1 MIKKLLPFIAL
12 VVTLISCEIDRQ
24 SLIIG
29 RWTKIDIVNDTVPF
43 IDAWAFDNT
52 GDCYMIREVD
62 GNQDTLIEGKY
73 LVKNEVLTITG
84 ETNIPYFMGDWDINS
99 IDENHMTVVLQAP
112 GMEYFEFIK
121 ED

>member
-12 VVTLISCEIDRQ
+12 IIVLFSCEIDREA
-24 SLIIG
+24 LILG
-29 RWTKIDIVNDTVPF
+29 RWTKIDLVSDSVPF
-43 IDAWAFDNT
+43 IDTWAFDNT
-52 GDCYMIREVD
+52 GDCFMIRETA

-73 LVKNEVLTITG
+73 LIKNEVLTITG

-99 IDENHMTVVLQAP
+99 IDENHMSVILQAP
-112 GMEYFEFIK
+112 GLEYFEFIK